1 MEMDL
6 QNQIKI
12 FKVIS
17 ILEGIS
23 FLLLLLIAMPLKYIY
38 HIDIYVR
45 IVGMAHGVLFITYI
59 LGAIWMFNQLNWNKR
74 TLLIIM
80 LCSVV
85 PLGPFYMEKK
95 YL

>member
-1 MEMDL
+1 MDL
-6 QNQIKI
+6 QNQIKF
-12 FKVIS
+12 FKLIS

-23 FLLLLLIAMPLKYIY
+23 FLLLLLIAMPIKYIY
-38 HIDIYVR
+38 QIDIYVR

-59 LGAIWMFNQLNWNKR
+59 LGALLLFNQLNWNKK
-74 TLLIIM
+74 TLLIII

-85 PLGPFYMEKK
+85 PLGPFYVEKK